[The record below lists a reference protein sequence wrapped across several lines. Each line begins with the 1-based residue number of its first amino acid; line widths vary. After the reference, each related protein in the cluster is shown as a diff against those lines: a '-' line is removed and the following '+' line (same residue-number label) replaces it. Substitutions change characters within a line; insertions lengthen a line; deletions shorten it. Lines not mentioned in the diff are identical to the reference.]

1 MWLEK
6 ENYEVEREKQ
16 TCNSFIHGGSHR
28 STETW
33 KRVFTDW
40 KCAVRKRARIIKASA
55 GQTGGGP
62 PEKPLTNLED
72 TLLSLLERVAV
83 EGMADTSELGVVDI
97 DYKKYVLL

>member
-1 MWLEK
+1 M
-6 ENYEVEREKQ
+6 
-16 TCNSFIHGGSHR
+16 
-28 STETW
+28 
-33 KRVFTDW
+33 DW

-97 DYKKYVLL
+97 DYKKYHLPLHTYYCRPQTLQILCILFSFLYYIQ